1 MHDDEVTEVRRVRH
15 EISAE
20 CSHDVRKVAAYY
32 RSVENELKQSG
43 EFRFEEPVEGVQ
55 LPTSPFH
62 RGQG

>member
-20 CSHDVRKVAAYY
+20 CGHDLRKVAAYY

-43 EFRFEEPVEGVQ
+43 EFRFEEPVEGIQ
-55 LPTSPFH
+55 LSKSPFR